1 MTRVG
6 RSGYAAS
13 TAAPLLAWESTT
25 PSGQTSRGHDA
36 AGYATLAGVLALA
49 ASAGTATA
57 GPRLLDLQ
65 GTGPQAAVVRH
76 DDGTW
81 HAYGGQELATP
92 VTLPMTRN
100 PDWHWAAS
108 GDFDG
113 NGTDD
118 VLLRRTDG
126 VWAYYPTDGGN
137 VVDTGR
143 GWSNLTRNLDWR
155 LVGVG
160 DFNDDGRDDVLL
172 RRGNGGWAYY
182 AMNGR
187 RVIAEESGWANLPRR
202 LDWRIAG
209 VGDFD
214 GDERDDV
221 LLRNVDGAWRLYPM
235 EGRRMVRERVANLG
249 FAGDVAWRLVSVGD
263 FDADG
268 RDDVLLRHTS
278 GRWRWQTSTGDAVAS
293 HHPPIPR
300 DWRWRLAAVG
310 DVDGDGGDD
319 VLLRHVDGRWRSYSG
334 LGGPAVART
343 PAMPADLAWRIGT
356 PPVHIPDPALR
367 RRLRAALALSA
378 EFPITRRALSGLE
391 ALRANGAGVS
401 DLSGLGLATG
411 LRELELRATSSAH
424 GTPKSVVNDIT
435 ELASL
440 VQLTRLSLSNHGL
453 TDISP
458 VSTLT
463 RLEYLALNVNRIV
476 DIGPLAALSR
486 LSTLWLVHNR
496 IQDLAPLAGLENLH
510 ALYLDD
516 NDVADL
522 APLSGLSSLRT
533 LYMHWNEIEDV
544 APLAALTDLTSLR
557 LESNR
562 ITDISP
568 LANLRE
574 LSLLSLY
581 RNRISNVSAL
591 SELTALVWLGLGK
604 NDITDLSPL
613 QKLTDMW
620 SLWLDENAI
629 SDITPLSDMQQL
641 RRLELESNDIVDITA
656 LAALTKLE
664 RLTLDDNAIVDIGPL
679 ADLTA
684 LTHLELAGNQI
695 VGVSALR
702 DLRQVERLNLSGN
715 LIVDIAALEYLTELE
730 ELDLSYNRIADIAPL
745 AANAGLGDGDSID
758 LRGNPLSSAS
768 LTTVVPVLVDRG
780 AQVQTPVRWDHDYVH
795 DDVVVIL
802 PIDRDVARET
812 VYTGLPLRD
821 YAGEF
826 YSHFQDEFD
835 FLMFFSN
842 LDDIS
847 QHENSRYYGIYLH
860 VRNDVEGTGLRRY
873 YDNRYQ
879 SRERLKGVIH
889 FPYNRALMNGPSLHE
904 ILHAWANFSVPTAV
918 GAHWGFSSAN
928 GQLGGF
934 DLANLEELGEGRYAA
949 GRFGTFANG
958 GNGPPYSP
966 IELYFAGFLAP
977 EEVPDLWVAADGQW
991 ARASDGNLERT
1002 TAGSAIFE
1010 AADVRTYSIDDIVE
1024 RSGQRVPPMG
1034 EAQWH
1039 FRAALILLTDDDHP
1053 ATPEQLAVLSEHAAW
1068 FSQRGSDDRSWL
1080 HNFYEATQGRGS
1092 ITLDGLG
1099 AVRRAAAGLPAD
1111 MPASYGSVPPP
1122 HASLID
1128 GRCVIVD
1135 LARVGESMPAM
1146 LRRAVPG
1153 RGFVAEEE
1161 PGRP

>member
-1 MTRVG
+1 MKLASMTWW
-6 RSGYAAS
+6 Y
-13 TAAPLLAWESTT
+13 
-25 PSGQTSRGHDA
+25 TSRARVA
-36 AGYATLAGVLALA
+36 AHCAMLGAAFAVAGA
-49 ASAGTATA
+49 AGTAAA
-57 GPRLLDLQ
+57 GPRLVDLHGA
-65 GTGPQAAVVRH
+65 GTQAAVVRH
-76 DDGTW
+76 ADGTW
-81 HAYGGQELATP
+81 RAYGGRDLATP
-92 VTLPMTRN
+92 VQLSMTRN
-100 PDWHWAAS
+100 KQWYWAAS

-113 NGTDD
+113 NGTHD

-126 VWAYYPTDGGN
+126 VWTYYPMGGGN
-137 VVDTGR
+137 VVDAGR
-143 GWSNLTRNLDWR
+143 GWSKLTRNPDWR
-155 LVGVG
+155 PVGVG

-187 RVIAEESGWANLPRR
+187 RVIDEESGWANLPRR

-214 GDERDDV
+214 GDGRDDV
-221 LLRNVDGAWRLYPM
+221 LLRHVDGAWRLYPM
-235 EGRRMVRERVANLG
+235 EGRRIVRERVVNLG
-249 FAGDVAWRLVSVGD
+249 FEDDVAWRFVSVGD

-278 GRWRWQTSTGDAVAS
+278 GRWRWQSSMGDAVAS
-293 HHPPIPR
+293 HHPPIPP

-319 VLLRHVDGRWRSYSG
+319 VLVRHVDGRWRSHSG
-334 LGGPAVART
+334 LGGPSVART
-343 PAMPADLAWRIGT
+343 PGMPADLAWRIGT

-378 EFPITRRALSGLE
+378 EAPITRRALSGLE
-391 ALRANGAGVS
+391 ALKANGAGVS

-411 LRELELRATSSAH
+411 LRDLELRAVSSAH
-424 GTPKSVVNDIT
+424 GTPKSVVDDIT

-463 RLEYLALNVNRIV
+463 RLEYLALSVNRIV

-486 LSTLWLVHNR
+486 LSILWLVHNR
-496 IQDLAPLAGLENLH
+496 IHDLAPLAGLDNLH

-568 LANLRE
+568 LASLTK
-574 LSLLSLY
+574 LGLLSVY
-581 RNRISNVSAL
+581 RNRISDVSTL
-591 SELTALVWLGLGK
+591 SELTALTFLGLGK
-604 NDITDLSPL
+604 NDIRDISALR
-613 QKLTDMW
+613 KLTRLTYL
-620 SLWLDENAI
+620 SLGETAI
-629 SDITPLSDMQQL
+629 SDITPLSDMREL
-641 RRLELESNDIVDITA
+641 RRLELESNDIVDITP
-656 LAALTKLE
+656 LAAFTKLVWLE
-664 RLTLDDNAIVDIGPL
+664 LDDNAIVEIGPL
-679 ADLTA
+679 ANLTA
-684 LTHLELAGNQI
+684 LTDLRLAGNRI
-695 VGVSALR
+695 ADIAALR
-702 DLRQVERLNLSGN
+702 DLRKVERLNLSGN
-715 LIVDIAALEYLTELE
+715 EIVDIAALEFLTELE
-730 ELDLSYNRIADIAPL
+730 DLDLSYNRIADIAPL
-745 AANAGLGDGDSID
+745 AANEGLGDGDSID
-758 LRGNPLSSAS
+758 LRGNPLSDTS
-768 LTTVVPVLVDRG
+768 LTTNVRVLVDRG
-780 AQVQTPVRWDHDYVH
+780 AQVETPVRWDHDYLH
-795 DDVVVIL
+795 DDMVVIL
-802 PIDRDVARET
+802 PIDKDVAAET

-821 YAGEF
+821 YAAEF

-847 QHENSRYYGIYLH
+847 EHDNPRYYGIYLR
-860 VRNDVEGTGLRRY
+860 VRNDVEGAGLRKY
-873 YDNRYQ
+873 YDNRFR

-889 FPYNRALMNGPSLHE
+889 FPYNRALMYGPSLHE
-904 ILHAWANFSVPTAV
+904 ILHAWANFAVPTAT

-966 IELYFAGFLAP
+966 IELYLAGFLPP

-991 ARASDGNLERT
+991 ARGNDGASAT
-1002 TAGSAIFE
+1002 TEAGSAIFE
-1010 AADVRTYSIDDIVE
+1010 AEDVRTYTVDDIVE
-1024 RSGQRVPPMG
+1024 RNGERVPTMG
-1034 EAQWH
+1034 EAQRS
-1039 FRAALILLTDDDHP
+1039 FRAALVLLTDDDHP
-1053 ATPEQLAVLSEHAAW
+1053 ATPEQLDILSEHAAW
-1068 FSQRGSDDRSWL
+1068 FSQQGSDDRPGL

-1092 ITLDGLG
+1092 ITFDGLA
-1099 AVRRAAAGLPAD
+1099 AVRRATAGAPAD
-1111 MPASYGSVPPP
+1111 LPASYGTVPAA

-1128 GRCVIVD
+1128 GTCVIVD
-1135 LARVGESMPAM
+1135 LARIGESMPVTIRLA
-1146 LRRAVPG
+1146 APG
-1153 RGFVAEEE
+1153 RGFVLEGE